1 MGLDEAAAELRRLHS
16 VNAELQELID
26 GIYIYANDTLSG
38 RVDGPDDRDWQRASV
53 VEIRNRARAFST
65 VASARAAIAKAKEAA
80 ARAAREADEAAQDA
94 IDAIKEVK
102 P

>member
-1 MGLDEAAAELRRLHS
+1 VITQPDELRRLHA

-65 VASARAAIAKAKEAA
+65 VASARAAIAKAKEV
-80 ARAAREADEAAQDA
+80 AAREADEAAQEA
-94 IDAIKEVK
+94 IDAIREVK